1 MSASSNLFSNFLARH
16 TQPRGYVASGDDNN
30 NNNYIDSNDSLTF
43 DLDSK
48 TGQWLT
54 PNFHEPSLRP
64 RLNIALFSLLTLWT
78 SRPFCEAVEIV
89 LYVFRRSFLLY
100 VLMYFAAPGS
110 ITTFLPPSFSCCV
123 LSLGE
128 RGDALSYM
136 NLKGRYILT
145 TDVCH
150 LVINAK
156 LKSGIL

>member
-1 MSASSNLFSNFLARH
+1 MSASSNLFSNFSARH
-16 TQPRGYVASGDDNN
+16 TQPRGYVASGGDDNN
-30 NNNYIDSNDSLTF
+30 NNIDSNDSLSVEW
-43 DLDSK
+43 DSK

-78 SRPFCEAVEIV
+78 SSPFCEAVAIV

-110 ITTFLPPSFSCCV
+110 ITTFLPQSFSCCV

-128 RGDALSYM
+128 GDALSYM
-136 NLKGRYILT
+136 NLKGIYILT